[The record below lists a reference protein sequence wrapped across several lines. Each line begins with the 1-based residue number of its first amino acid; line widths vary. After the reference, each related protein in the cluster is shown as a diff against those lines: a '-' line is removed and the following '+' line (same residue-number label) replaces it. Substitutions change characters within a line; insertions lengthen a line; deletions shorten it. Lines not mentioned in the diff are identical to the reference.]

1 LTEPNKT
8 PTEAEEIVSEFQKTK
23 ESTQE
28 PASESQPPQQ
38 EEAESQP
45 PQQEEAESQPP
56 QQEEAESQ
64 PPQQE
69 KAEAQPP
76 QQEKAEAQPPQQEE
90 AEAQPP
96 QQEKAES
103 QPPQQEKA
111 EAQPP
116 QQEKA
121 ENEKTS
127 VETLTKTE
135 DSASS
140 ERNIIYVGL
149 KPLMVYVTATL
160 TQLAGLP
167 TVTIK
172 ARGKRITQAVDVSQ
186 MIVKRMNAVGYK
198 ISDVRIAS
206 DSLTSQDG
214 KLRNVSTIE
223 IDVSKS

>member
-1 LTEPNKT
+1 LSEPDKT
-8 PTEAEEIVSEFQKTK
+8 PTEAEEIFSEFQKTK

-28 PASESQPPQQ
+28 PDQVSEPQIEPAPEQ
-38 EEAESQP
+38 EPSVQEAESQP

-69 KAEAQPP
+69 KAES
-76 QQEKAEAQPPQQEE
+76 
-90 AEAQPP
+90 QPP

-111 EAQPP
+111 ESQPP

-127 VETLTKTE
+127 VETRTKTE
-135 DSASS
+135 DSTSS
-140 ERNIIYVGL
+140 ERNVIYVGL
-149 KPLMVYVTATL
+149 KPLMTYVTATL
-160 TQLAGLP
+160 TQLAFQP

-172 ARGKRITQAVDVSQ
+172 ARGRRITQAVDVSQ
-186 MIVKRMNAVGYK
+186 MIVKRMNAMGYN

-223 IDVSKS
+223 IDVSKP

>member
-1 LTEPNKT
+1 LSEPDKT
-8 PTEAEEIVSEFQKTK
+8 PTEAEEIFSEFQKTK
-23 ESTQE
+23 ESTPE
-28 PASESQPPQQ
+28 PDQASESQIEPATEPEPPKQEAESQPPKQEAESQPPKQ

-45 PQQEEAESQPP
+45 PKQEEAESQPP
-56 QQEEAESQ
+56 KQEEAESQ
-64 PPQQE
+64 PP
-69 KAEAQPP
+69 K
-76 QQEKAEAQPPQQEE
+76 QEE
-90 AEAQPP
+90 
-96 QQEKAES
+96 
-103 QPPQQEKA
+103 
-111 EAQPP
+111 
-116 QQEKA
+116 A

-127 VETLTKTE
+127 VETQTKTE
-135 DSASS
+135 DSTSS
-140 ERNIIYVGL
+140 ERNVIYVGL

-198 ISDVRIAS
+198 ISGVRIAS

-223 IDVSKS
+223 IDVSKP